1 MTGESSAPQQI
12 LLVTGMS
19 GAGKST
25 ALETLEDLGWEAID
39 NFPIRMLPDLLAR
52 SEGHCAPLAIGVDAR
67 TRGFVPSEIR
77 AQFEDLTERSD
88 LSVGT
93 LFLDCASPEIERR
106 YNETRRRHPL
116 AQGRPVSEGIR
127 AERELLAPL
136 REWAQMVIDT
146 TGYGRN
152 HLQQAVRERFA
163 QDPSGALTIT
173 VTSFG
178 FARGMPPIADLVFD
192 MRFLD
197 NPHWIDELREQT
209 GRDPAVAAHI
219 QADPAFDTA
228 FEKIAG
234 LVQSLIPL
242 YAAQGRAYLTVAFG
256 CTGGRHRSVFSAE
269 SLFKR
274 LLDGGYEPTLLHRD
288 LAARAADTVEGPVP

>member
-1 MTGESSAPQQI
+1 MSYY
-12 LLVTGMS
+12 VTGMS

-93 LFLDCASPEIERR
+93 LFLDCTSPEIERR

-116 AQGRPVSEGIR
+116 AQGRPVREGIR

-136 REWAQMVIDT
+136 RKWAQMVIDT
-146 TGYGRN
+146 SGYARN
-152 HLQQAVRERFA
+152 HLQQAIRERFA
-163 QDPSGALTIT
+163 QGPTGALTIS

-197 NPHWIDELREQT
+197 NPHWIDELREQM
-209 GRDPAVAAHI
+209 AAN
-219 QADPAFDTA
+219 QADVTLMLDDM
-228 FEKIAG
+228 
-234 LVQSLIPL
+234 QRSSLPS
-242 YAAQGRAYLTVAFG
+242 G
-256 CTGGRHRSVFSAE
+256 
-269 SLFKR
+269 
-274 LLDGGYEPTLLHRD
+274 D
-288 LAARAADTVEGPVP
+288 AD